1 MYLHLIYS
9 FQVNK
14 IGTFLVHENRVAY
27 RVSRIDVLFISIT
40 FSTDSTLFYLHN
52 LSIFLWIFQIY
63 VL

>member
-40 FSTDSTLFYLHN
+40 FSTDSTPLL
-52 LSIFLWIFQIY
+52 LT
-63 VL
+63 